1 MTLFKKK
8 KCNVD
13 MNLTLVGNPNV
24 GKSTVFNKLT
34 GLHQHT
40 GNWPGKTVE
49 FACGTFRFKDKNYL
63 ITDLPGTYSFT
74 PASEDEKIAG
84 EYIKEHTDNCTII
97 VCDATALERSLILA
111 LQTMEICKKA
121 VICVNLMDEALRK
134 GIAINLNL
142 LHSRLGVPV
151 VGTSIKDKKSKI
163 KLLEAVEKATKNK
176 EPNNNDYSD
185 KDIFYYVEKAEE
197 ICHGVV
203 TLVSYDPY
211 KKDRKI
217 DSFLLGKYTA
227 LPCMLIML
235 AVLFYIT
242 LSLSSYPSEF
252 LSDLFDKGL
261 MFLRESNFFKAMP
274 PTLSQVIIDGMLTVL
289 SWVIAVMLPPMA
301 IFFPLFSLL
310 EDLGYLPRAAFL
322 LDNSFKKC
330 GTCGKQALTM
340 CMGLGCNC
348 AGVSGCR
355 IIQSKR
361 ERLTAIITNTFTPC
375 NGRFPTLIAIITM
388 FFISGTGIF
397 GGRISAAAIF
407 VGLLVL
413 SVLMTFLVSKI
424 LSVTLLK
431 GEPSSF
437 AMELPPYRKPKVGSL
452 IVRSVFDRTI
462 FVLARAAA
470 VAAPAGIVIWL
481 LSHIIIGDKS
491 IFLHMTDFLDP
502 VGKIMGLDGTILTG
516 FILGVPANEIVMPII
531 MMGYTARDT
540 LSNYETLDSLKTL
553 LTDNGWTW
561 TTAASML
568 LFNLFHWPCSTAV
581 LTIKKETADLKWT
594 AASVIIPTITGFIMC
609 CIFNFAVKILS

>member
-1 MTLFKKK
+1 
-8 KCNVD
+8 
-13 MNLTLVGNPNV
+13 
-24 GKSTVFNKLT
+24 
-34 GLHQHT
+34 
-40 GNWPGKTVE
+40 
-49 FACGTFRFKDKNYL
+49 
-63 ITDLPGTYSFT
+63 
-74 PASEDEKIAG
+74 
-84 EYIKEHTDNCTII
+84 
-97 VCDATALERSLILA
+97 
-111 LQTMEICKKA
+111 MEICKKA

-142 LHSRLGVPV
+142 LQSRLGVPV

-163 KLLEAVEKATKNK
+163 KLLEAVEKVTKNK
-176 EPNNNDYSD
+176 ESNSSDYSD

-217 DSFLLGKYTA
+217 DSVLLGKYTA
-227 LPCMLIML
+227 IPCMLIML

-355 IIQSKR
+355 IIQS
-361 ERLTAIITNTFTPC
+361 A
-375 NGRFPTLIAIITM
+375 
-388 FFISGTGIF
+388 
-397 GGRISAAAIF
+397 
-407 VGLLVL
+407 
-413 SVLMTFLVSKI
+413 
-424 LSVTLLK
+424 
-431 GEPSSF
+431 
-437 AMELPPYRKPKVGSL
+437 YRQ
-452 IVRSVFDRTI
+452 
-462 FVLARAAA
+462 
-470 VAAPAGIVIWL
+470 
-481 LSHIIIGDKS
+481 
-491 IFLHMTDFLDP
+491 
-502 VGKIMGLDGTILTG
+502 
-516 FILGVPANEIVMPII
+516 
-531 MMGYTARDT
+531 
-540 LSNYETLDSLKTL
+540 
-553 LTDNGWTW
+553 
-561 TTAASML
+561 
-568 LFNLFHWPCSTAV
+568 
-581 LTIKKETADLKWT
+581 
-594 AASVIIPTITGFIMC
+594 
-609 CIFNFAVKILS
+609 